1 MVAFVHESMLQLPGS
16 ARPNDRT
23 SWMVGCVLGAD
34 RSVDV
39 QTDAKIQEMIRVAF
53 KECTV
58 FTIAHRLDTIID
70 CE

>member
-1 MVAFVHESMLQLPGS
+1 
-16 ARPNDRT
+16 
-23 SWMVGCVLGAD
+23 MVGCVLGAD

>member
-1 MVAFVHESMLQLPGS
+1 
-16 ARPNDRT
+16 
-23 SWMVGCVLGAD
+23 MVGCVLGAD

-58 FTIAHRLDTIID
+58 LTIAHRLDTIID